1 MKQHK
6 PTIALVAG
14 EASGDQLGAALIE
27 RLREHYPQALFIGI
41 GGRKMKAAGMEIWW
55 DAEELAVFGLFEVL
69 SHFPRLLRLRR
80 ELYRRL
86 VDLKPDV
93 FIGID
98 APDFNLGLEIKL
110 RRQGLR
116 TIHYVSPTVWFWR
129 QKRVHKI
136 ARAAD
141 LVMCLFPFEPEFY
154 EGFGV
159 SATYVGHPLADQI
172 APDHDPASA
181 RTKLGLD
188 PHATTVSL
196 LPGSR
201 VSELTRLAVPMVE
214 AARLLSSRQP
224 GLQFVA
230 AMASDRVSLV
240 FREAMA
246 SVGFEDITL
255 VDLDPRTVMAA
266 ADVVMCASGT
276 ATLETMLVNRPMV
289 MIYQISPA
297 SYNLLKYVLRV
308 KPQLFSLP
316 NILAGEPLIP
326 ELVQQQA
333 NSENLVFEVGR
344 MLDDDSLREGLQER
358 FLEIHTRLKCD
369 ASGRAAAAVSRL
381 LEEPRSS

>member
-201 VSELTRLAVPMVE
+201 VSELARLAAPMVE

-344 MLDDDSLREGLQER
+344 MLDDDNLREGLQER